1 MSEFQED
8 MIFKNVN
15 SEDTKIFLD
24 ILGIESKNAKIM
36 TQELRQL
43 DPATLVPDIIL
54 ELDDEI
60 RLMELQ
66 STKVQ
71 KHHNKRFHVYV
82 ALADLRLDKFGKK
95 ITLTVFTTAEESKKM
110 YLM

>member
-1 MSEFQED
+1 MSEFQEG

-15 SEDTKIFLD
+15 QEDTKIFLD
-24 ILGIESKNAKIM
+24 ILGIKSKNAKIL

-43 DPATLVPDIIL
+43 DPTTFVPDIIL

-60 RLMELQ
+60 PIIELQ

-71 KHHNKRFHVYV
+71 KHHHKRFHVCV
-82 ALADLRLDKFGKK
+82 ALADLKFDEFGKK
-95 ITLTVFTTAEESKKM
+95 NHFICFFQ
-110 YLM
+110 